1 VLVRKILRTFP
12 GEGAPSTYIRTHSL
26 AEVAIDFSMALAES
40 DESISAAAEGL
51 DEFLRTRGVERK
63 SHDPFQAAMLEWLAI
78 VTSSRS

>member
-1 VLVRKILRTFP
+1 
-12 GEGAPSTYIRTHSL
+12 
-26 AEVAIDFSMALAES
+26 MALAES

-51 DEFLRTRGVERK
+51 DEFLRRRGVERK

>member
-1 VLVRKILRTFP
+1 
-12 GEGAPSTYIRTHSL
+12 
-26 AEVAIDFSMALAES
+26 MALAES